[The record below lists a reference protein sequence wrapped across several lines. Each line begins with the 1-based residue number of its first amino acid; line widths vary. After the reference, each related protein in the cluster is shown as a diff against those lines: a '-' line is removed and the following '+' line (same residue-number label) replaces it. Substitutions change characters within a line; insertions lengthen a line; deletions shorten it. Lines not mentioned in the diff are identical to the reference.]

1 MQLIIFYQ
9 KITLSSVTTKAK
21 NAEKDQDDNQN
32 DANNSYSF
40 DRVELKET
48 NYFQVTIMYQ
58 YRIRVLLNLRQN
70 QLWCGDLRDCRGLI

>member
-58 YRIRVLLNLRQN
+58 YRIRVLLNFRQY
-70 QLWCGDLRDCRGLI
+70 QLWLQGFDLNKNTN